1 MGTWGPGINSND
13 IASDVVDDCKLIYP
27 VLTPEESNDKILDI
41 YSEIL
46 TDETDYEFAAF
57 WYALV
62 NWQWDHGVLPEA
74 NKALA
79 VDLLQRERGMEP
91 WLEEGNKG
99 DIKKRSLVLKQ
110 LYEKLLYKQ
119 PETKCPVLKLKKP
132 KHKIGDI
139 IIFKT
144 LERASSDEDFLW
156 NVKSLSSPKYFENIS
171 TPLPDSLSTVFNAQ
185 GKYLAILCVGK
196 EKEAYSQYFPDLY
209 HENSVY
215 AFYDYCN
222 DKKPSVADLS
232 ECGFLP
238 DIDINYSDFNR
249 GIVESLD
256 WTYTFETID
265 PFRPKSSYV
274 EAFEKTHSQTETDRF
289 DKLLRSKNY
298 KGQSLGLF
306 RLMEAFETF
315 FEEKLRFASVGI
327 EIDNLTSAN
336 ITNPQL
342 ITAEKYNKKM
352 ALDDE

>member
-1 MGTWGPGINSND
+1 MGVWGPGINSND

-27 VLTPEESNDKILDI
+27 VLTPEESNNKILEI
-41 YSEIL
+41 YSDIL
-46 TDETDYEFAAF
+46 EDETDSEFTDF

-110 LYEKLLYKQ
+110 LYEKLLCKQ
-119 PETKCPVLKLKKP
+119 PEAKLPALKLKKP

-139 IIFKT
+139 VIFKA
-144 LERASSDEDFLW
+144 LESAGRDEEFLW
-156 NVKSLSSPKYFENIS
+156 SVEALSSSKYFENIS
-171 TPLPDSLSTVFNAQ
+171 TSLPDSLSTAFNAQ

-196 EKEAYSQYFPDLY
+196 EKEAYSEYFPNLY

-222 DKKPSVADLS
+222 DKKPSIAELS

-238 DIDINYSDFNR
+238 DIDINYSDFNYR
-249 GIVESLD
+249 IVKSLD

-274 EAFEKTHSQTETDRF
+274 EAFEKIHSQNETDRF
-289 DKLLRSKNY
+289 DKLLKSKNY

-306 RLMEAFETF
+306 GLMEAFEAF

-336 ITNPQL
+336 VINPQL
-342 ITAEKYNKKM
+342 ITAEKYNKKR
-352 ALDDE
+352 ALANQ